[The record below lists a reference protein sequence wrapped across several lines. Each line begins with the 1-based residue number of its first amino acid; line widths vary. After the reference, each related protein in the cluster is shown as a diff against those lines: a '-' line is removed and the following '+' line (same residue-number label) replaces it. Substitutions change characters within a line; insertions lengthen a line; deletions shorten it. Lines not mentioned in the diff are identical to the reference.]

1 MERLC
6 PLVDS
11 SRDAIRD
18 ELTLGGILRAFLP
31 ALLHLL
37 KLGKHKLRVL
47 SHLAVCGT
55 PALGANLFDCPHCRH
70 RHWVPRSCGNRH
82 CPRCLA
88 AKSRQ
93 WLDKQTRSLLPVT
106 YYHCV
111 FTLPAE
117 LNCTVLANQRQ
128 VYPLLFDC
136 AAQSLLEFGHNRLR
150 GDLGITAVLHTWGQK
165 LDFHPH
171 LHCIVTSGA
180 LSPDGKQWRSPK
192 QRKFLFP
199 VQALAALFRGKF
211 LAGLAQMLDAGE
223 LHLPDSELK
232 IAVNRARWFS
242 LLYTKRWVLY
252 AKCPF
257 GGPQQ
262 VLSYLAN
269 YTHRVAL
276 SNRRIVA
283 IDAQHQSVTF
293 TYRDYR
299 HGSLRK
305 ELTLS
310 ALEFIR
316 RFSLHILPPGLVRI
330 RHYGILANNRRKRD
344 IEAVRAILMSR
355 GRALELESHS
365 VAGPPCRGMDCP
377 LCGKTGIRLVAFIDA
392 VGVLHMMG
400 VGPRPCDSS

>member
-1 MERLC
+1 METLC
-6 PLVDS
+6 PSVQS
-11 SRDAIRD
+11 SGEAARD
-18 ELTLGGILRAFLP
+18 ELTVGGILRAFLP
-31 ALLHLL
+31 LLLHLL
-37 KLGKHKLRVL
+37 KLSGHKLRVL
-47 SHLAVCGT
+47 WQLAACGT
-55 PALGANLFDCPHCRH
+55 PALGANLFHCPHCQH
-70 RHWVPRSCGNRH
+70 RHWAPRSCGNRH

-88 AKSRQ
+88 AKSWQ
-93 WLDKQTRSLLPVT
+93 WLDKQTRSLLPIS

-117 LNCTVLANQRQ
+117 LNSLMLANQRKL
-128 VYPLLFDC
+128 YPLLFDC
-136 AAQSLLEFGHNRLR
+136 AAQSLLEFGRNRLK

-171 LHCIVTSGA
+171 LHCIVTGGA

-211 LAGLAQMLDAGE
+211 LAGLRQMLDAGE
-223 LHLPDSELK
+223 LHLPDSELE
-232 IAVNRARWFS
+232 IPANRARWFS
-242 LLYTKRWVLY
+242 LLYSKRWVLY
-252 AKCPF
+252 AKRPF

-283 IDAQHQSVTF
+283 VDAQHQTVTF

-299 HGSLRK
+299 HGSKLK

-330 RHYGILANNRRKRD
+330 RHYGILGNNRRKSD
-344 IEAVRAILMSR
+344 IEAARAIFKRS
-355 GRALELESHS
+355 GCAVELQSHS
-365 VAGPPCRGMDCP
+365 VADPPCTGMCCP
-377 LCGKTGIRLVAFIDA
+377 LCGKTGIRLVAFTDA
-392 VGVLHMMG
+392 AGVLHMIG
-400 VGPRPCDSS
+400 VGPMPFDSS